1 MSDPKRQAKRATRAE
16 RRAAEEA
23 AQQARAEQAAK
34 ERKQQTI
41 IGCIVVAI
49 IVVLVA
55 IAGFAVYKAM
65 RPSNTSSSSQ
75 QSNMTVDEA
84 YSKLKKVS
92 TQPANAD
99 DKAGFVIS
107 NKGYGQKAEGAPT
120 VSIYMEPLCPGCASV
135 NRQLDPTLVK
145 LMNAGQ
151 LNIDLHFLN
160 FQDNKSSDNYSNR
173 AFNGAIYIAEHDDNP
188 DHLMSYLSNIYAED
202 FQPGELSNYEPV
214 SNAKLEK
221 QAVNA
226 GVSEDV
232 ATAAFSGK
240 NEYVKWLTASNNYTI
255 LRPELFNS
263 SGAFSSPTLTINGE
277 YWDLHQL
284 SLAKTSMVDGFLKS
298 IGLDSD
304 QVGVEGQMPSIGANK
319 KPISLAD

>member
-160 FQDNKSSDNYSNR
+160 FQNNKSSDNYSNR
-173 AFNGAIYIAEHDDNP
+173 VFNGAIYIAEHDDDP

-214 SNAKLEK
+214 NNAKLEK
-221 QAVNA
+221 QAVKA
-226 GVSEDV
+226 GV
-232 ATAAFSGK
+232 K
-240 NEYVKWLTASNNYTI
+240 
-255 LRPELFNS
+255 
-263 SGAFSSPTLTINGE
+263 
-277 YWDLHQL
+277 
-284 SLAKTSMVDGFLKS
+284 
-298 IGLDSD
+298 IGRAH
-304 QVGVEGQMPSIGANK
+304 V
-319 KPISLAD
+319 

>member
-75 QSNMTVDEA
+75 QGNMTVDEA

-107 NKGYGQKAEGAPT
+107 NKGYEIGR
-120 VSIYMEPLCPGCASV
+120 ASCRERV
-135 NRQLDPTLVK
+135 
-145 LMNAGQ
+145 
-151 LNIDLHFLN
+151 
-160 FQDNKSSDNYSNR
+160 
-173 AFNGAIYIAEHDDNP
+173 
-188 DHLMSYLSNIYAED
+188 
-202 FQPGELSNYEPV
+202 
-214 SNAKLEK
+214 
-221 QAVNA
+221 
-226 GVSEDV
+226 
-232 ATAAFSGK
+232 
-240 NEYVKWLTASNNYTI
+240 
-255 LRPELFNS
+255 
-263 SGAFSSPTLTINGE
+263 
-277 YWDLHQL
+277 
-284 SLAKTSMVDGFLKS
+284 
-298 IGLDSD
+298 
-304 QVGVEGQMPSIGANK
+304 
-319 KPISLAD
+319 

>member
-65 RPSNTSSSSQ
+65 RPSNISSSSQ

-107 NKGYGQKAEGAPT
+107 SKGYG
-120 VSIYMEPLCPGCASV
+120 
-135 NRQLDPTLVK
+135 
-145 LMNAGQ
+145 
-151 LNIDLHFLN
+151 F
-160 FQDNKSSDNYSNR
+160 F
-173 AFNGAIYIAEHDDNP
+173 F
-188 DHLMSYLSNIYAED
+188 
-202 FQPGELSNYEPV
+202 
-214 SNAKLEK
+214 
-221 QAVNA
+221 
-226 GVSEDV
+226 
-232 ATAAFSGK
+232 
-240 NEYVKWLTASNNYTI
+240 YV
-255 LRPELFNS
+255 
-263 SGAFSSPTLTINGE
+263 SPT
-277 YWDLHQL
+277 
-284 SLAKTSMVDGFLKS
+284 F
-298 IGLDSD
+298 
-304 QVGVEGQMPSIGANK
+304 
-319 KPISLAD
+319 

>member
-55 IAGFAVYKAM
+55 IAGFAVNKAM

-107 NKGYGQKAEGAPT
+107 NKGYGQKVT
-120 VSIYMEPLCPGCASV
+120 MIWSISGVPPRREPLLPQGCWSRRSRLSFLPLSGWRSWCRSKAWN
-135 NRQLDPTLVK
+135 NRK
-145 LMNAGQ
+145 R
-151 LNIDLHFLN
+151 
-160 FQDNKSSDNYSNR
+160 SW
-173 AFNGAIYIAEHDDNP
+173 
-188 DHLMSYLSNIYAED
+188 
-202 FQPGELSNYEPV
+202 
-214 SNAKLEK
+214 
-221 QAVNA
+221 
-226 GVSEDV
+226 
-232 ATAAFSGK
+232 SG
-240 NEYVKWLTASNNYTI
+240 WT
-255 LRPELFNS
+255 
-263 SGAFSSPTLTINGE
+263 G
-277 YWDLHQL
+277 
-284 SLAKTSMVDGFLKS
+284 
-298 IGLDSD
+298 
-304 QVGVEGQMPSIGANK
+304 
-319 KPISLAD
+319 

>member
-23 AQQARAEQAAK
+23 AQQAPAEQAAK

-55 IAGFAVYKAM
+55 IAGFAVNKAM

-160 FQDNKSSDNYSNR
+160 FQNNKSSDNYSNR
-173 AFNGAIYIAEHDDNP
+173 VFNGAIYIAEHDGDP

-202 FQPGELSNYEPV
+202 FQPG
-214 SNAKLEK
+214 K
-221 QAVNA
+221 
-226 GVSEDV
+226 
-232 ATAAFSGK
+232 
-240 NEYVKWLTASNNYTI
+240 
-255 LRPELFNS
+255 
-263 SGAFSSPTLTINGE
+263 SPI
-277 YWDLHQL
+277 
-284 SLAKTSMVDGFLKS
+284 TSR
-298 IGLDSD
+298 
-304 QVGVEGQMPSIGANK
+304 
-319 KPISLAD
+319 

>member
-16 RRAAEEA
+16 RRAAEAA
-23 AQQARAEQAAK
+23 AQQAQAEQAAK

-65 RPSNTSSSSQ
+65 QPSNTSSSSQ

-120 VSIYMEPLCPGCASV
+120 ISIYMEPLCPGCASV
-135 NRQLDPTLVK
+135 NRQLDQTLVK

-151 LNIDLHFLN
+151 LNMICT
-160 FQDNKSSDNYSNR
+160 SSISRTTR
-173 AFNGAIYIAEHDDNP
+173 AP
-188 DHLMSYLSNIYAED
+188 TTT
-202 FQPGELSNYEPV
+202 P
-214 SNAKLEK
+214 
-221 QAVNA
+221 
-226 GVSEDV
+226 
-232 ATAAFSGK
+232 TARST
-240 NEYVKWLTASNNYTI
+240 VPSTLPSMMTI
-255 LRPELFNS
+255 
-263 SGAFSSPTLTINGE
+263 PT
-277 YWDLHQL
+277 
-284 SLAKTSMVDGFLKS
+284 TS
-298 IGLDSD
+298 
-304 QVGVEGQMPSIGANK
+304 
-319 KPISLAD
+319 

>member
-160 FQDNKSSDNYSNR
+160 FQNNKSSDNYSNR
-173 AFNGAIYIAEHDDNP
+173 VFNGAIYIAEHDDDP
-188 DHLMSYLSNIYAED
+188 DHLMSYLSNIYADD
-202 FQPGELSNYEPV
+202 FKPVKLSN
-214 SNAKLEK
+214 
-221 QAVNA
+221 
-226 GVSEDV
+226 
-232 ATAAFSGK
+232 
-240 NEYVKWLTASNNYTI
+240 
-255 LRPELFNS
+255 
-263 SGAFSSPTLTINGE
+263 
-277 YWDLHQL
+277 
-284 SLAKTSMVDGFLKS
+284 
-298 IGLDSD
+298 
-304 QVGVEGQMPSIGANK
+304 
-319 KPISLAD
+319 

>member
-16 RRAAEEA
+16 RRAAEAA
-23 AQQARAEQAAK
+23 AQQAQAEQAAK

-65 RPSNTSSSSQ
+65 QPSNTSSSSQ

-120 VSIYMEPLCPGCASV
+120 ISIYMEPLCPGCASV
-135 NRQLDPTLVK
+135 NRQLDQTLVK

-173 AFNGAIYIAEHDDNP
+173 AFNGAIYIAEHDDDP
-188 DHLMSYLSNIYAED
+188 HHLMSYLSNIYAED
-202 FQPGELSNYEPV
+202 FQPGE
-214 SNAKLEK
+214 
-221 QAVNA
+221 
-226 GVSEDV
+226 
-232 ATAAFSGK
+232 
-240 NEYVKWLTASNNYTI
+240 
-255 LRPELFNS
+255 
-263 SGAFSSPTLTINGE
+263 
-277 YWDLHQL
+277 
-284 SLAKTSMVDGFLKS
+284 
-298 IGLDSD
+298 IGRAH
-304 QVGVEGQMPSIGANK
+304 V
-319 KPISLAD
+319 

>member
-75 QSNMTVDEA
+75 QGNMTVDEA

-135 NRQLDPTLVK
+135 NRQLDLTLVK
-145 LMNAGQ
+145 LKIG
-151 LNIDLHFLN
+151 
-160 FQDNKSSDNYSNR
+160 R
-173 AFNGAIYIAEHDDNP
+173 AH
-188 DHLMSYLSNIYAED
+188 
-202 FQPGELSNYEPV
+202 V
-214 SNAKLEK
+214 
-221 QAVNA
+221 
-226 GVSEDV
+226 
-232 ATAAFSGK
+232 
-240 NEYVKWLTASNNYTI
+240 
-255 LRPELFNS
+255 
-263 SGAFSSPTLTINGE
+263 
-277 YWDLHQL
+277 
-284 SLAKTSMVDGFLKS
+284 
-298 IGLDSD
+298 
-304 QVGVEGQMPSIGANK
+304 
-319 KPISLAD
+319 

>member
-160 FQDNKSSDNYSNR
+160 FQNNKSSDNYSNR
-173 AFNGAIYIAEHDDNP
+173 VFNGAIYIAEHDDDP

-214 SNAKLEK
+214 NNAKLEK
-221 QAVNA
+221 QAVKRGCGRRGVQRQERIPRLAHRLQQLHDPAPRTVQQLRRLLLPHTHHQRRILGSEAAHA
-226 GVSEDV
+226 G
-232 ATAAFSGK
+232 GH
-240 NEYVKWLTASNNYTI
+240 EYGGRL
-255 LRPELFNS
+255 P
-263 SGAFSSPTLTINGE
+263 
-277 YWDLHQL
+277 
-284 SLAKTSMVDGFLKS
+284 
-298 IGLDSD
+298 
-304 QVGVEGQMPSIGANK
+304 QVHWAGC
-319 KPISLAD
+319 

>member
-160 FQDNKSSDNYSNR
+160 FQNNKSSDNYSNR
-173 AFNGAIYIAEHDDNP
+173 VFNGAIYIAEHDD
-188 DHLMSYLSNIYAED
+188 SNIYAED

-214 SNAKLEK
+214 NNAKLEK
-221 QAVNA
+221 QAVKA

-232 ATAAFSGK
+232 AAAAFSGK
-240 NEYVKWLTASNNYTI
+240 NEYLDWLTASNNYTI

-277 YWDLHQL
+277 YWDLKQL
-284 SLAKTSMVDGFLKS
+284 TLADTNMVDGFLKS
-298 IGLDSD
+298 IGLDAD
-304 QVGVEGQMPSIGANK
+304 QVGVEGKMPSIGASG
-319 KPISLAD
+319 KPISVAS

>member
-1 MSDPKRQAKRATRAE
+1 
-16 RRAAEEA
+16 
-23 AQQARAEQAAK
+23 
-34 ERKQQTI
+34 
-41 IGCIVVAI
+41 
-49 IVVLVA
+49 
-55 IAGFAVYKAM
+55 
-65 RPSNTSSSSQ
+65 
-75 QSNMTVDEA
+75 MTVDEA

-120 VSIYMEPLCPGCASV
+120 ISIYMEPLCPGCASV
-135 NRQLDPTLVK
+135 NRQLDQTLVK

-173 AFNGAIYIAEHDDNP
+173 AFNGAIYIAEHDDDP
-188 DHLMSYLSNIYAED
+188 HHLMSYLSNIYAED

-221 QAVNA
+221 QAVKA

-232 ATAAFSGK
+232 AAAALDPPHLGGIDHQQHNCIQFRG
-240 NEYVKWLTASNNYTI
+240 ERHRA
-255 LRPELFNS
+255 
-263 SGAFSSPTLTINGE
+263 GARAFGARRQQCAT
-277 YWDLHQL
+277 
-284 SLAKTSMVDGFLKS
+284 V
-298 IGLDSD
+298 
-304 QVGVEGQMPSIGANK
+304 VGIDVNAPGVQARLQAGAGG
-319 KPISLAD
+319 AHAH

>member
-23 AQQARAEQAAK
+23 ARQARAEQAAK

-160 FQDNKSSDNYSNR
+160 FQNNKSSDNYSNR
-173 AFNGAIYIAEHDDNP
+173 VFNGAIYIAEHDDDP

-214 SNAKLEK
+214 NNAKLEK
-221 QAVNA
+221 QAVKA
-226 GVSEDV
+226 GVSEYLD
-232 ATAAFSGK
+232 
-240 NEYVKWLTASNNYTI
+240 WLTASNNYTI

-277 YWDLHQL
+277 YWDLKQL
-284 SLAKTSMVDGFLKS
+284 TLADTNMVDGFLKS
-298 IGLDSD
+298 IGLDAD
-304 QVGVEGQMPSIGANK
+304 QVGVEGKMPSIGASG
-319 KPISLAD
+319 KPISVAS